1 MIAFINQTWVRIGR
15 YSWVKLIVIK
25 NNIAFGIPAE
35 KIDREMAEQAA
46 DNFYLDFVSEEN

>member
-1 MIAFINQTWVRIGR
+1 MSSNWKMFL
-15 YSWVKLIVIK
+15 SKFDVIK

-35 KIDREMAEQAA
+35 KINREMAEQVA